1 MRAALICLAL
11 VMAGCDDSP
20 SFDQQYDE
28 TANEIQERSAR
39 IDEDLN
45 SSNSKTQGQSEDTE

>member
-1 MRAALICLAL
+1 
-11 VMAGCDDSP
+11 MAGCDDSP